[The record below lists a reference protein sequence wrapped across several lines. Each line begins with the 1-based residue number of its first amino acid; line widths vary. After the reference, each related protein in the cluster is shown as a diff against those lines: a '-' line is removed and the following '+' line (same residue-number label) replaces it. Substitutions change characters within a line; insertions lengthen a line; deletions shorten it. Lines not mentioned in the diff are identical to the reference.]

1 MKNLRYLLI
10 VLLTSILGGGE
21 IYGETTVILYQTG
34 FETSE
39 GFVTSNT
46 YNNNALKAV
55 GPENSQWSTI
65 CGTPSETSPIN
76 GKSSLQLRYY
86 TSLKLTPYTTT
97 DFSLDNVT
105 QLKFNAKSTS
115 GTYNLTIQH
124 TTDNGTTWS
133 EEKTYSVN
141 TTTSEITYDF
151 NVPTNNVRFKISW
164 KGTVNGKGVVIDD
177 VIIYGISNKETTS
190 LSFGEEYDNKTI
202 TVNEGE
208 ESSFTS
214 PTATLIAGEESL
226 TGEIKY
232 SSENTEVATVVES
245 TGKVTFV
252 SPGTTKITAKY
263 AGNETYSPAEIS
275 YTIDYKKATV
285 AGEIIFKSEE
295 FNSFGK
301 LEQGYEN
308 NTGNVIFKGSNG
320 YDYTFNVNNV
330 INNNGGLQLKANEGY
345 IESPEFNFTNGYK
358 VIVTVKTNSITL
370 EGNGESQQGTNTQ
383 QAILIFNTPA
393 SFKISAGNKY
403 AVIESIEIIPNTQAY
418 TFNEQKENIIT
429 AAENVDV
436 ALVRTLDNNDWNTF
450 CVPFNIS
457 AEQITEVFGTGT
469 KITEFKS
476 ADEAN
481 KKMIFTQASSIEAGK
496 PYLIKPGKE
505 IVENPVF
512 KGVTIVEGEP
522 QTITNNSNYAFVGVY
537 SPYDMK
543 TDGTEVFVGVGGKL
557 FVPAAGTNRINGL
570 RAFIRFSSPTERLNT
585 ISIDGDNTSAI
596 NLIENN
602 GAKSDNRVFSLSGQ
616 QVGKSTDGLK
626 SGIYI
631 VNGKK
636 VIIK

>member
-1 MKNLRYLLI
+1 MNI
-10 VLLTSILGGGE
+10 IAGGGE
-21 IYGETTVILYQTG
+21 YDYNEQKWTG
-34 FETSE
+34 SANSITFQNGATGQFRITAIS
-39 GFVTSNT
+39 VT
-46 YNNNALKAV
+46 
-55 GPENSQWSTI
+55 
-65 CGTPSETSPIN
+65 
-76 GKSSLQLRYY
+76 
-86 TSLKLTPYTTT
+86 
-97 DFSLDNVT
+97 
-105 QLKFNAKSTS
+105 TS
-115 GTYNLTIQH
+115 GTSKTKTI
-124 TTDNGTTWS
+124 
-133 EEKTYSVN
+133 
-141 TTTSEITYDF
+141 
-151 NVPTNNVRFKISW
+151 
-164 KGTVNGKGVVIDD
+164 
-177 VIIYGISNKETTS
+177 
-190 LSFGEEYDNKTI
+190 LSFGETYDNQII

-208 ESSFTS
+208 ENSFTS
-214 PTATLIAGEESL
+214 PTATLTAGGESL

-263 AGNETYSPAEIS
+263 AGNKTYSPAEIS

-285 AGEIIFKSEE
+285 AGEIVFNSEE
-295 FNSFGK
+295 FSSFDNLK
-301 LEQGYEN
+301 TGYDN
-308 NTGNVIFKGSNG
+308 NIGNVIFNGSNG
-320 YDYTFNVNNV
+320 YGYTFNVNCV
-330 INNNGGLQLKANEGY
+330 IKNSGLQLKASEGY
-345 IESPEFNFTNGYK
+345 VESPEFNFTNGYK

-393 SFKISAGNKY
+393 SFKISAGDKY
-403 AVIESIEIIPNTQAY
+403 AVIESIEIIPNTQSY
-418 TFNEQKENIIT
+418 TLNEQKENIIT

-436 ALVRTLDNNDWNTF
+436 ALVRTLDNSDWNTF

-469 KITEFKS
+469 KITEFAS

-481 KKMIFTQASSIEAGK
+481 KKMIFSTATNIEAGK
-496 PYLIKPGKE
+496 PYLVKPGKE

-557 FVPAAGTNRINGL
+557 FVPAAETNRMKGL
-570 RAFIRFSSPTERLNT
+570 RAFIRFSSSTERLNA

-602 GAKSDNRVFSLSGQ
+602 DAKGDNRVFSLSGQ

-631 VNGKK
+631 VKGKK